1 MEEQY
6 DVIVV
11 GSGIGGLSAAGILAQ
26 VAGKRVLV
34 LERHFKL
41 GGFTHSFRRGEYSWD
56 PGVHY
61 IGEMGAGTRLRLLFD
76 LVTGGGLEWNPLPTT
91 FDRFLYPGF
100 EFGVRAGKHN
110 FRDDLV
116 AAFPDEE
123 AAIDRYLR
131 DVKTAAGWY
140 ARRMAV
146 GLMPGVVARLALQPG
161 RRLALMTTG
170 DYLRRNIADE
180 RLRAV
185 LASQWGDYGLP
196 PAQSAFAI
204 HALVVDHYRHG
215 AWYPVGGAG
224 AIAAAAAP
232 VIRAAGGDCVV
243 NAEVSE
249 IMVEGGRAVGVRVL
263 LGHGHRREQRVVRA
277 PLVIS
282 DAGARTTYGRLLPSV
297 QDLRER
303 ELAANAQNSPS
314 MLQLFIGLKRDPREL
329 GVSGENLWI
338 FEGLDH
344 DAAFAKRDAVLDG
357 APTGCFVSFPSL
369 RDPHATGHTA
379 EVITW
384 VDAERFAA
392 WANQPWRRRG
402 DDYESFKAE
411 IASSLIGAVEKRLPG
426 FADMVAFSELAT
438 PVTLEHFTAHPG
450 GAVYGL
456 AATPERLG
464 SSWLSTRTPVKGL
477 VLAGADA
484 ASPGVVGALMGGVIA
499 AAGAMGIRGFPRII
513 AAAGRTR
520 AMAGDEH
527 PRPAASPQPAQ
538 TA

>member
-1 MEEQY
+1 
-6 DVIVV
+6 
-11 GSGIGGLSAAGILAQ
+11 
-26 VAGKRVLV
+26 
-34 LERHFKL
+34 
-41 GGFTHSFRRGEYSWD
+41 
-56 PGVHY
+56 
-61 IGEMGAGTRLRLLFD
+61 
-76 LVTGGGLEWNPLPTT
+76 
-91 FDRFLYPGF
+91 
-100 EFGVRAGKHN
+100 
-110 FRDDLV
+110 
-116 AAFPDEE
+116 
-123 AAIDRYLR
+123 
-131 DVKTAAGWY
+131 
-140 ARRMAV
+140 
-146 GLMPGVVARLALQPG
+146 
-161 RRLALMTTG
+161 
-170 DYLRRNIADE
+170 
-180 RLRAV
+180 
-185 LASQWGDYGLP
+185 
-196 PAQSAFAI
+196 
-204 HALVVDHYRHG
+204 
-215 AWYPVGGAG
+215 
-224 AIAAAAAP
+224 

-456 AATPERLG
+456 AATPERL
-464 SSWLSTRTPVKGL
+464 
-477 VLAGADA
+477 A
-484 ASPGVVGALMGGVIA
+484 
-499 AAGAMGIRGFPRII
+499 
-513 AAAGRTR
+513 
-520 AMAGDEH
+520 
-527 PRPAASPQPAQ
+527 
-538 TA
+538 